1 VHSLALVADSF
12 HMLNDVLSLCVG
24 LWAVNVAKTKRRSKS
39 FTYGWQRA
47 ETLGALVN
55 GVFLVALCFS
65 IMLEAIQRFFD
76 PPEIS
81 NPKWILIIGSAGL
94 AMNILG
100 LFLFHDHGH
109 AHKHESKRD
118 VEYAAEEGHATLA
131 DDTGDVLPGNTINAA
146 SSPKAAKTKPTSAPR
161 THLSASVPVNG
172 PHRIRRKPRTSGTW
186 DEVGSHPLS
195 IRNDIIAASKFNE
208 AETETEALLADG
220 ADITR
225 ETTPLLEHANRRE
238 TPRSGTKHDNDHHS
252 SGGHSHSHGDLNIR
266 GLFLH
271 VMGDALGNVGV
282 IATALFIWLTPYPWR
297 FYSDPVVSLFI
308 SFIILTSA
316 LPLCRAAS
324 RILLMATPGSINID
338 DVKSAVLSLPGVVG
352 CHHIHVWQLS
362 DTTLVS
368 SLHVRVAYDFK
379 REGSGEYMRLAR
391 EIRRC
396 LHDYGIHSTTV
407 QPEFCEDGR
416 EAGTRREREEPGTED
431 ESCREE
437 DTASES
443 HFLPQRGESS
453 GCLLECG
460 DECARCCETNV

>member
-1 VHSLALVADSF
+1 
-12 HMLNDVLSLCVG
+12 MLNDVLSLCVG

-81 NPKWILIIGSAGL
+81 NPKWILVIGSAGL

-100 LFLFHDHGH
+100 LFLFHDHSH
-109 AHKHESKRD
+109 AHKHESRRD
-118 VEYAAEEGHATLA
+118 MEYAAEEGHATTYTVA
-131 DDTGDVLPGNTINAA
+131 DESGNIEDVLPENTVKTA
-146 SSPKAAKTKPTSAPR
+146 SSPKAVKAKSPTASR
-161 THLSASVPVNG
+161 THLSASVPANG
-172 PHRIRRKPRTSGTW
+172 SHRSRRKPRMSGTW

-195 IRNDIIAASKFNE
+195 IRNDIINASKFNE
-208 AETETEALLADG
+208 PESETEGLLANG
-220 ADITR
+220 AAISR
-225 ETTPLLEHANRRE
+225 ETTPLLEHAHGHE
-238 TPRSGTKHDNDHHS
+238 APRSGTKPDPPQHS
-252 SGGHSHSHGDLNIR
+252 SGGNSHSHGDLNIR
-266 GLFLH
+266 GVFLH

-282 IATALFIWLTPYPWR
+282 IATALFIWLTPYAWR

-316 LPLCRAAS
+316 IPLCRAAS

-338 DVKSAVLSLPGVVG
+338 DIRSAILSLPGVVG

-368 SLHVRVAYDFK
+368 SLHVRVSFDFK

-396 LHDYGIHSTTV
+396 LHDQGIHSTTI

-416 EAGTRREREEPGTED
+416 EAGTGRERSEPGTED

-443 HFLPQRGESS
+443 HILPPRGESS

-460 DECARCCETNV
+460 DECARCCETNVG